1 MFIPSEAFRGH
12 QILLN
17 HAKQKRKG
25 CTFLSPA
32 SKLARK
38 QDKQTL
44 EPLITMFFTPC
55 FFRQFFN
62 MQLHGVP
69 HANIYVMVFF
79 VHYIVTTLNLC
90 DARKGS
96 SMDFMDT
103 MPMEFDIPQFELEDE
118 YPDSSSNSFLCE
130 GFTGNSC
137 MMMLLE
143 NKIYFSFNGSTHR
156 QCHQVSTGM
165 ED

>member
-1 MFIPSEAFRGH
+1 
-12 QILLN
+12 
-17 HAKQKRKG
+17 
-25 CTFLSPA
+25 
-32 SKLARK
+32 
-38 QDKQTL
+38 
-44 EPLITMFFTPC
+44 
-55 FFRQFFN
+55 

-165 ED
+165 EG

>member
-1 MFIPSEAFRGH
+1 
-12 QILLN
+12 
-17 HAKQKRKG
+17 
-25 CTFLSPA
+25 
-32 SKLARK
+32 
-38 QDKQTL
+38 
-44 EPLITMFFTPC
+44 
-55 FFRQFFN
+55 

-79 VHYIVTTLNLC
+79 VRYIVTTLNLC

-143 NKIYFSFNGSTHR
+143 NNFFFIQWVNTQAMSSSVHGNGGLNPEKHEFVVLSTM
-156 QCHQVSTGM
+156 C
-165 ED
+165 